1 MNLPMENELTFEQA
15 MERLEEIVRLMES
28 GTLSLDET
36 VRYYEEGMRLLR
48 FCQQKLAAAEQ
59 RVKMVVITDDGSIEV
74 RDFEVESDAER

>member
-74 RDFEVESDAER
+74 RDFEVEG